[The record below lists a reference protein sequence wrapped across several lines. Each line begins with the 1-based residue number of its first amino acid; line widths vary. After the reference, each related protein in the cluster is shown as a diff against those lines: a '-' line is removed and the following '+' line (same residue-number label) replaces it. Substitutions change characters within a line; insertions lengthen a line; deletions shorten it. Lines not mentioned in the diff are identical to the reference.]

1 MTDLFAQLAK
11 ALENGEDAQV
21 VALTQQALT
30 GGASAREILEQGLFA
45 GMGVVGRLFRD
56 GELFLPEV
64 LLSARAMNGAI
75 AVLEPHLAQ
84 GPSAK
89 LDKVVLGT
97 VRGDMHDIGK
107 SIVGIMM
114 RGAGYQVVDLGIDV
128 PVENFVS
135 AVKELRPVAVGLS
148 ALLTTTMV
156 VMKDVIDA
164 LKAAGLRDQV
174 KVLIGGAAVTQRF
187 ADDIGADGY
196 AENAYGAVALL
207 KGE

>member
-21 VALTQQALT
+21 VALTQQALA
-30 GGASAREILEQGLFA
+30 GGASARDILEQGLFT

-84 GPSAK
+84 GSSAK

-128 PVENFVS
+128 PVDKFVS